1 MYKCCASQDGICR
14 NTWLYGT
21 ECDGYKEKC
30 KLRGSY
36 KSISNAAKAY
46 QHAIRKAFGAED

>member
-46 QHAIRKAFGAED
+46 QHAIRKTFGAED

>member
-1 MYKCCASQDGICR
+1 MELNAMDIKKNA
-14 NTWLYGT
+14 NYG
-21 ECDGYKEKC
+21 
-30 KLRGSY
+30 GSY